1 MTLKNLFSHTLKC
14 LHSTHLY
21 DKSEFPRNVPDTTP
35 LAVQRLSPETA
46 SVTTADHVDKMV
58 SSDKRYNIYVSLI
71 TRPI

>member
-35 LAVQRLSPETA
+35 LAVQRLFA
-46 SVTTADHVDKMV
+46 RNGVGDH
-58 SSDKRYNIYVSLI
+58 R
-71 TRPI
+71 RPRWQNGLVRQTL